1 MIHEKL
7 FPSTN
12 QDCTTSFTWK
22 NSKIFNI
29 ASKYFSI
36 FNNKSP
42 VTCRLS
48 HFWSKIFSYMLFLFS
63 CILTYISCYSGIIVP
78 WLVTKQSKIRWETLH
93 RIYDLFSQER
103 EKYIVYLRKFVCSM
117 TFLTNKSGTIFHLQ
131 WEVGL

>member
-103 EKYIVYLRKFVCSM
+103 EKYIVYLRKFVCST
-117 TFLTNKSGTIFHLQ
+117 TFLTNKAGAIFHLQ
-131 WEVGL
+131 WEVRF